1 MSLENFVARFMD
13 SGALRALAS
22 SVETGRSL
30 GETFKKAYEPKLT
43 AMKYRHPT
51 VDRGAARRRRRVRS
65 HQDGR
70 RRKPRRRLL
79 PV

>member
-1 MSLENFVARFMD
+1 MSLENFVTRFMD
-13 SGALRALAS
+13 SGALKALAS

-65 HQDGR
+65 QGR
-70 RRKPRRRLL
+70 KRKPRRRLL